1 MSSFSDYVY
10 AKSYFPCLR
19 CFLWRGGGLAPS
31 MDSFSSPLFTYIANR
46 LTNDNLDKTS
56 LVDGLACA
64 SDWQKHKKSAKT
76 LGMKNYGGLRETRL
90 EVCVTS

>member
-1 MSSFSDYVY
+1 MFTL
-10 AKSYFPCLR
+10 FPLE
-19 CFLWRGGGLAPS
+19 RGGGLAPS

>member
-1 MSSFSDYVY
+1 MSMQKVIFRVY
-10 AKSYFPCLR
+10 AVSFGE
-19 CFLWRGGGLAPS
+19 GGGLAPS

-64 SDWQKHKKSAKT
+64 SD
-76 LGMKNYGGLRETRL
+76 
-90 EVCVTS
+90 

>member
-1 MSSFSDYVY
+1 MSMQKVIFRVY
-10 AKSYFPCLR
+10 AVSF
-19 CFLWRGGGLAPS
+19 GEGGLAPS

-46 LTNDNLDKTS
+46 LTNDNFDKTS
-56 LVDGLACA
+56 LVEGSACA
-64 SDWQKHKKSAKT
+64 SDWQRHKKSAKT

>member
-1 MSSFSDYVY
+1 MSMQKVIFRVY
-10 AKSYFPCLR
+10 AVSFGEG
-19 CFLWRGGGLAPS
+19 GGGLAPS

-64 SDWQKHKKSAKT
+64 SDWQRRKKSAKT
-76 LGMKNYGGLRETRL
+76 LGMKNYGGLRETGL